1 VFRKKT
7 KTEKSADRGGDYR
20 GQRSLKAGLISRLGD
35 WREWL
40 NIVLLFVTLEIV
52 VISLERAHWITPQ
65 PSLTLVLILSMLA
78 VWLMLFRRLPG
89 LVIHPLTL
97 LIGAGVTFWQVQAM
111 LSNRQTIY
119 FAVFLAF
126 LTWLMGYLSTWFLL
140 RKKNAWVA
148 FILGALVILVN
159 LSNLPA
165 GYYWYFGFFMVAAAF
180 LIVQTRLV
188 RGRSFSETAPRPAG
202 RSLIYFISTLLLVVI
217 LAVTIAWFTP
227 QVRIPQFQTLIA
239 TQISWKN
246 AFEQSSLNIFAEVP
260 SKQSSNT
267 NNMRLKLPFGTFW
280 HQDDRIDFIVYAPVP
295 SYWQVRAYDVY
306 TADGWENSP
315 VTDFEL
321 KSKTGWDGTTPPA
334 KSQVITYTVR
344 PDIMTDVLLTSGSF
358 ISTNKPVTVQVSSGD
373 VIGVLSAHVLSAGES
388 YDVMAAVALATPADL
403 SQAGE
408 DYPPSILENYLQLP
422 PDFPESIRQLSE
434 NITANTT
441 TPYQKVLKIN
451 DYLAKIPYETDI
463 KAPTE
468 GTDGVAYFLF
478 TQKSGFCV
486 HFASAMAVMLR
497 SVGVPTRLAIGY
509 LPGEAG
515 EEQGEY
521 ILRDRFYHAWPQV
534 YFPEY
539 GWIDIEA
546 TPSSSEDAGSPVI
559 LTEPIVSSDTIRRL
573 PQWEIWS
580 PEMYNILQPPDN
592 GSESPVVATRPS
604 LPGPWAFSAQLGRAL
619 YIIIWIIGVSAF
631 LLVLW
636 FFPRKSFYKWA
647 WRVDRSELATAI
659 YEKLYRL
666 GEMIKLSPRPQ
677 QTPLEYSSALA
688 EEFPEQADEV
698 YEITRA
704 YMERQFGRREGKLDL
719 YSEAR
724 LLKAR
729 RGVFEKIMSRMT
741 QVEKLFRGRL

>member
-1 VFRKKT
+1 
-7 KTEKSADRGGDYR
+7 
-20 GQRSLKAGLISRLGD
+20 
-35 WREWL
+35 
-40 NIVLLFVTLEIV
+40 
-52 VISLERAHWITPQ
+52 
-65 PSLTLVLILSMLA
+65 
-78 VWLMLFRRLPG
+78 
-89 LVIHPLTL
+89 
-97 LIGAGVTFWQVQAM
+97 VTFWQVQAM
-111 LSNRQTIY
+111 LFNRHTIY
-119 FAVFLAF
+119 FAAFLVF
-126 LTWLMGYLSTWFLL
+126 LTWLMGYLSAWFLL

-148 FILGALVILVN
+148 FGLGALVILVN

-165 GYYWYFGFFMVAAAF
+165 RYYWYFGFFMVAAAF

-246 AFEQSSLNIFAEVP
+246 AFEQSSFNIFAEVP
-260 SKQSSNT
+260 SKQSLNT

-280 HQDDRIDFIVYAPVP
+280 HHSDRIDFVVNAPMP
-295 SYWQVRAYDVY
+295 SYWKVRAYDVY
-306 TADGWENSP
+306 TSNGWENSP

-321 KSKTGWDGTTPPA
+321 KSKTTWDGTSPPS
-334 KSQVITYTVR
+334 KSQVITYKVR

-358 ISTNKPVTVQVSSGD
+358 ISTNKPVSVQVNYGD

-388 YDVMAAVALATPADL
+388 YDVTAAVALATSADL
-403 SQAGE
+403 SRAGK

-422 PDFPESIRQLSE
+422 PDFPENVRQLSE
-434 NITANTT
+434 NITANAT

-451 DYLAKIPYETDI
+451 DYLAKIPYKTDI
-463 KAPTE
+463 EAPPE

-497 SVGVPTRLAIGY
+497 SVGVPTRLAVGY
-509 LPGEAG
+509 LPGEPG

-521 ILRDRFYHAWPQV
+521 ILRDRYYHAWPQV

-546 TPSSSEDAGSPVI
+546 TPSSSEDAGSPVT
-559 LTEPIVSSDTIRRL
+559 LTEPIVSSDTIRGL
-573 PQWEIWS
+573 PQWEVWS
-580 PEMYNILQPPDN
+580 PEMFNLLQPPDS
-592 GSESPVVATRPS
+592 GGEVVIAATRPS
-604 LPGPWAFSAQLGRAL
+604 LPGPWAFSTQLGQAL
-619 YIIIWIIGVSAF
+619 YIIMWIIGVFAF

-636 FFPRKSFYKWA
+636 FFMRKSFYRWT
-647 WRVDRSELATAI
+647 WRVDRSELATAT
-659 YEKLYRL
+659 YEKLYQL
-666 GEMIKLSPRPQ
+666 GAMIKIGPQPQ
-677 QTPLEYSSALA
+677 QTPLEYAAILA
-688 EEFPEQADEV
+688 AEFPEQANEV
-698 YEITRA
+698 QEITRA
-704 YMERQFGRREGKLDL
+704 YLERQFGRREGKLDL

-729 RGVFEKIMSRMT
+729 RGVFDKIISRMT

>member
-1 VFRKKT
+1 
-7 KTEKSADRGGDYR
+7 
-20 GQRSLKAGLISRLGD
+20 
-35 WREWL
+35 
-40 NIVLLFVTLEIV
+40 
-52 VISLERAHWITPQ
+52 
-65 PSLTLVLILSMLA
+65 
-78 VWLMLFRRLPG
+78 
-89 LVIHPLTL
+89 
-97 LIGAGVTFWQVQAM
+97 M

-140 RKKNAWVA
+140 RKKKAWVA
-148 FILGALVILVN
+148 FVLGALVILVN

-165 GYYWYFGFFMVAAAF
+165 RYYWYFGLFMVAAAF

-246 AFEQSSLNIFAEVP
+246 AFEQSSFNIFAEVP
-260 SKQSSNT
+260 SKQSLNT
-267 NNMRLKLPFGTFW
+267 NNMRLTLPFETFW
-280 HQDDRIDFIVYAPVP
+280 HQDDRIDFVVNAPMP
-295 SYWQVRAYDVY
+295 SYWQARAYDVY
-306 TADGWENSP
+306 TSDGWENSP

-321 KSKTGWDGTTPPA
+321 KSKTTWDGTSPPS
-334 KSQVITYTVR
+334 KSQVITYKVR

-358 ISTNKPVTVQVSSGD
+358 ISTNKPVSVQVSNDD
-373 VIGVLSAHVLSAGES
+373 VIGVLSAHVLSTGES
-388 YDVMAAVALATPADL
+388 YDVTAAVALAAPVDL
-403 SQAGE
+403 SRAGE

-422 PDFPESIRQLSE
+422 PDFPESVRQLSE
-434 NITANTT
+434 NITANAT
-441 TPYQKVLKIN
+441 TPYQKMLKIN

-463 KAPTE
+463 EAPPE
-468 GTDGVAYFLF
+468 GADGVAYFLF

-497 SVGVPTRLAIGY
+497 SVGVPTRLAVGY
-509 LPGEAG
+509 LPGEPG

-546 TPSSSEDAGSPVI
+546 TPSSSENAGSPVT
-559 LTEPIVSSDTIRRL
+559 LTEPIVSSDTIRVL
-573 PQWEIWS
+573 PQWEVWS
-580 PEMYNILQPPDN
+580 PEMFNILQPPDS
-592 GSESPVVATRPS
+592 GGEGVLAATRLS
-604 LPGPWAFSAQLGRAL
+604 LPGPWAFSAQLGQAL
-619 YIIIWIIGVSAF
+619 YIIIWIIGVFA
-631 LLVLW
+631 LLLILW
-636 FFPRKSFYKWA
+636 FFMRRSFYRWI
-647 WRVDRSELATAI
+647 WRVDRSELAMVT
-659 YEKLYRL
+659 YEKLYQL
-666 GEMIKLSPRPQ
+666 GAMIKLSPRPQ
-677 QTPLEYSSALA
+677 QTPLEYATVLA
-688 EEFPEQADEV
+688 AEFPEQADEV
-698 YEITRA
+698 QEITRA
-704 YMERQFGRREGKLDL
+704 YLERQFGRREGKLDL

-729 RGVFEKIMSRMT
+729 RGVFDKIISRMT